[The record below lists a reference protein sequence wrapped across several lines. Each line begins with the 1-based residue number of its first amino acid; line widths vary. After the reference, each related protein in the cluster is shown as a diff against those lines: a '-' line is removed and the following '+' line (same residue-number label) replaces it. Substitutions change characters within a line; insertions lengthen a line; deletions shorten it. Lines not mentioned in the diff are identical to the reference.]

1 MKTSREKISFILTA
15 LVYLV
20 FHIRTGSTAGAMVA
34 GTVEQLLNTAP
45 YCIGFTWVLVA
56 IIRYMHKGKWPAWD
70 RIARIFFTI
79 GILFAFYF
87 ALYEYGDR
95 GHQEQLQL
103 KKEQEQ
109 SQQQVQDGKVD
120 SQARTEQILRDAI
133 FEREKETNLEDSPV
147 KPAT

>member
-1 MKTSREKISFILTA
+1 MKSFSEKISLILTA
-15 LVYLV
+15 LAYLV

-95 GHQEQLQL
+95 GHQQQL
-103 KKEQEQ
+103 KLQENQ
-109 SQQQVQDGKVD
+109 EASQQQPMKNTGSELK
-120 SQARTEQILRDAI
+120 
-133 FEREKETNLEDSPV
+133 NLQPPVPATTPEEEADKNSANSPD